1 MKYKLNDNELEIIK
15 SAEEVTR
22 TDYGIREKYIL
33 IECLISVIEDLL
45 SEVTELKER
54 YNELENDLEENYSP
68 IPYEEQL

>member
-1 MKYKLNDNELEIIK
+1 MKYKLNDNELGIIK
-15 SAEEVTR
+15 SAEKVTR

-45 SEVTELKER
+45 SEVAELKER

>member
-1 MKYKLNDNELEIIK
+1 MKYKLNDDELEIIK

-45 SEVTELKER
+45 SEVAELKER